1 MGPRKFKEMLDQI
14 PRLTPA
20 QKQRL
25 MHGVQT
31 SVRCDELPEPVRQRE
46 AELDRLRV
54 CTHCGSSGAVRHGK
68 SAGLCRFRCRSA
80 SCGRTFHA
88 LTGAPS
94 CWLEAPV
101 EGVGIRSVFASSA
114 DAASVSRAMRDRL
127 PNRVLAATS
136 LAWQAA
142 ERLETPRHRGDG
154 RDLLSG
160 ELQGRSLMN
169 GASPCARARRQSRPP
184 GSGVGPAA
192 CLDGSVSRRADLYG
206 RSLID
211 GGDEHRSGNVGM
223 AGRRW
228 RVCHRWTSQ
237 LRHGKPEHERK

>member
-1 MGPRKFKEMLDQI
+1 MYALRFLRGGASREVG
-14 PRLTPA
+14 RLVSISLPF
-20 QKQRL
+20 
-25 MHGVQT
+25 GI
-31 SVRCDELPEPVRQRE
+31 VRTNLSRADW
-46 AELDRLRV
+46 D
-54 CTHCGSSGAVRHGK
+54 
-68 SAGLCRFRCRSA
+68 
-80 SCGRTFHA
+80 
-88 LTGAPS
+88 PS
-94 CWLEAPV
+94 CWLEAP
-101 EGVGIRSVFASSA
+101 
-114 DAASVSRAMRDRL
+114 VSRAMRDRL
-127 PNRVLAATS
+127 PNRILVAAS

-192 CLDGSVSRRADLYG
+192 CLDGSVSRRVDLYG
-206 RSLID
+206 SSPID
-211 GGDEHRSGNVGM
+211 GGGEHRSGNVGR

-237 LRHGKPEHERK
+237 LRHGKPGPKHSPGSGSRQPT